1 MSRNKKKSNRLKKMG
16 KRLAAYSAAAAA
28 TAVATQAGSANAGE
42 VSWPIPD
49 IAVGALPGH
58 LFNVITGATAVAP
71 GRTGNVTPGSFRI
84 AYLDFP
90 YIAGPASSALAGFVA
105 PGGFTPTA
113 DDFRLASVLG
123 ASNPVSA
130 GKPWGGQSAWMSY
143 GMYAWLSN
151 FDGIR
156 GIVGLRFDIGGNTH
170 YGWADVTNVAGDN
183 GSILHAFGYND
194 APGAASHPVPEPSSI
209 MLLAAGAAGLGLWRR
224 KRSRK
229 AA

>member
-71 GRTGNVTPGSFRI
+71 GRTGNAAAGSFRI
-84 AYLDFP
+84 AYMDFP
-90 YIAGPASSALAGFVA
+90 YIAGPAFSAAAGFVA
-105 PGGFTPTA
+105 PGGFTPTENDA
-113 DDFRLASVLG
+113 RYPTLLG
-123 ASNPVSA
+123 ASDLVSA
-130 GKPWGGQSAWMSY
+130 GKSWGGQSAWMSY

-151 FDGIR
+151 FDGKR
-156 GIVGLRFDIGGNTH
+156 GFVGLRFDFGGNTH
-170 YGWADVTNVAGDN
+170 YGWAEVTNVAGPN
-183 GSILHAFGYND
+183 GSILHAFGYNNTRD
-194 APGAASHPVPEPSSI
+194 AASHPVPEPSSI
-209 MLLAAGAAGLGLWRR
+209 ILLAAGAAGLGMWRR
-224 KRSRK
+224 RRAGK